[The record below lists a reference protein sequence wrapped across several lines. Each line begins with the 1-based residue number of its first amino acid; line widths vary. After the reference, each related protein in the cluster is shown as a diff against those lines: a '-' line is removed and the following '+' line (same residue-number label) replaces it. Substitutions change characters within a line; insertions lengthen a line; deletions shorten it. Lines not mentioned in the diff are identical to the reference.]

1 VTTGHKT
8 GKAQGLYSNNIR
20 KNNLGR
26 KRKGRKEERRKKERI
41 TIFMINGLLWAFFLS
56 LRRWFKGS

>member
-1 VTTGHKT
+1 M
-8 GKAQGLYSNNIR
+8 YSNNIR

-26 KRKGRKEERRKKERI
+26 KRKGRKEERERRKRGKEGREGKKERI
-41 TIFMINGLLWAFFLS
+41 TTVMINGLLWAFFLS

>member
-8 GKAQGLYSNNIR
+8 GKAQGLYSKDIR

-26 KRKGRKEERRKKERI
+26 KRKGRKEDRKRKK
-41 TIFMINGLLWAFFLS
+41 G
-56 LRRWFKGS
+56 

>member
-26 KRKGRKEERRKKERI
+26 KRKGRKEERKRKK
-41 TIFMINGLLWAFFLS
+41 G
-56 LRRWFKGS
+56 